1 MDVSLQLESEK
12 LARSWMQH
20 ESGWLKDY
28 LVAGVEDPRINAQS
42 ILSRHF
48 LLEALFGDRLAALMD
63 QEYRFAAAMNWLA
76 GLGRNIDDADT
87 AAAILHALRLGAD
100 NAEGIEVPEHVRVT
114 FSQLPAATG
123 PFQVPNYL
131 EAYLAAGGS
140 DTESKAKRTDGLGT
154 FLRLWHEVLTAEGA
168 APTAPAST
176 PAAAREP
183 RVTVLEP
190 ACGSANDYRFLQA
203 CGLAPWLD
211 YTGLDLCPKNIE
223 NARALFP
230 QVRFEV
236 GNVFE
241 IPAPDRAYQL
251 TYVHDLFEHLSAAGL
266 EVAVRELCRV
276 TRDGMCLGFF
286 NVDEIS
292 DHVICPTEEYH
303 WNTLSMAKLRAMF
316 AREGFAGQVMHI
328 GAFLQDRA
336 GCDQTHNP
344 NAYTFRL
351 RRVG

>member
-1 MDVSLQLESEK
+1 
-12 LARSWMQH
+12 MQH
-20 ESGWLKDY
+20 EAVWLKDY
-28 LVAGVEDPRINAQS
+28 LVAGVEDPRINTQS

-48 LLEALFGDRLAALMD
+48 LIEALFGDRFEALMN
-63 QEYRFAAAMNWLA
+63 QEYRFAAAMNWLV
-76 GLGRNIDDADT
+76 GLGRNADDADT

-100 NAEGIEVPEHVRVT
+100 NAEGLEVPEHVRVT
-114 FSQLPAATG
+114 FSHLPAKPGAVE
-123 PFQVPNYL
+123 VPNYL
-131 EAYLAAGGS
+131 QTYLATDGS
-140 DTESKAKRTDGLGT
+140 GADAQAKRAASLST
-154 FLRLWHEVLTAEGA
+154 FLRIWCEMFAADGA
-168 APTAPAST
+168 TQT
-176 PAAAREP
+176 L
-183 RVTVLEP
+183 TVLEP
-190 ACGSANDYRFLQA
+190 ACGSANDYRFVQA

-211 YTGLDLCPKNIE
+211 YTGLDICPKNIE

-241 IPAPDRAYQL
+241 IPAPDRAYQI
-251 TYVHDLFEHLSAAGL
+251 TYMHDLFEHLSPAGL
-266 EVAVRELCRV
+266 QLAVREICRV
-276 TRDGMCLGFF
+276 TRDGLCLGFF

-316 AREGFAGQVMHI
+316 AREGFTGQVLHI

-336 GCDQTHNP
+336 GCEQTHNP